1 MVSLLVQGNC
11 LRDGKNDGCGPTR
24 GYEVS
29 VSDYHLFSFDSL
41 HLNFLLLLGQGS
53 EVFPPHFPAAMR
65 AEFVSHHNIL
75 HSKLIM
81 LIALNEQYKS

>member
-1 MVSLLVQGNC
+1 MKVMDRHVVMKC
-11 LRDGKNDGCGPTR
+11 VCFA
-24 GYEVS
+24 
-29 VSDYHLFSFDSL
+29 YHLFSFDSL
-41 HLNFLLLLGQGS
+41 HLKFLLLLGQGS
-53 EVFPPHFPAAMR
+53 KVFPPHFPATMR